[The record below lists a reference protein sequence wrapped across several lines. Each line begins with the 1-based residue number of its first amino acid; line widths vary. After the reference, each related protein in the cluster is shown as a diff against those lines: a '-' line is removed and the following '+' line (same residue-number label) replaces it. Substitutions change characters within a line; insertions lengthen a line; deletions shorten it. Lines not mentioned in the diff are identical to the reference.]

1 VFLVFQYPFAD
12 IRWFLGAESG
22 RLTRP
27 FWPLAKP
34 EEDFVR
40 SSGIV
45 KSRRHGGA
53 AEWAGEEL
61 YGDAT
66 SALRFPDH
74 LGQMRFFN
82 GKSITSNIYGTSRR
96 YHSDGMVA
104 RLEVGLHIR
113 DSPYPSCYRIKN
125 NPPSLLDQVQAI
137 PVRVSD
143 MKKQTHIVKL
153 IEAGDILA
161 EHYLAATTNCQ
172 LRPKIEPEPWWLCA
186 GTPAIIAVHNNDK
199 ERLELEYRTRDV
211 LQIPNTD
218 IRLSHALLKFGDKEC
233 SAWFIDRGAG
243 GFSEIARRLRIHL
256 IRLHAERECL
266 RLVLFHISDGE
277 KLNFTTK
284 PNLSDS
290 IQLYLNNAIRAI
302 EKPKRFGLNQ
312 LAIIETAQVAFDMV
326 SAGYSTSLQH
336 MRRQVAM
343 KVKAY
348 IQKANRKVTI
358 IQNIERHIM
367 STVIKQGNITVSGNF
382 TMVTAKNI
390 ENSLNTTENNELDQ
404 ELKSSLELAIKEVTR
419 LINKLPDREADTTS
433 RDLDNFITEVTSEK
447 PRKEWYQ
454 LSAKGMLETAKTV
467 AQLTHSVTAAI
478 NTVLIMLNR

>member
-1 VFLVFQYPFAD
+1 
-12 IRWFLGAESG
+12 
-22 RLTRP
+22 
-27 FWPLAKP
+27 
-34 EEDFVR
+34 
-40 SSGIV
+40 
-45 KSRRHGGA
+45 
-53 AEWAGEEL
+53 
-61 YGDAT
+61 
-66 SALRFPDH
+66 
-74 LGQMRFFN
+74 
-82 GKSITSNIYGTSRR
+82 
-96 YHSDGMVA
+96 
-104 RLEVGLHIR
+104 
-113 DSPYPSCYRIKN
+113 
-125 NPPSLLDQVQAI
+125 
-137 PVRVSD
+137 
-143 MKKQTHIVKL
+143 
-153 IEAGDILA
+153 
-161 EHYLAATTNCQ
+161 
-172 LRPKIEPEPWWLCA
+172 
-186 GTPAIIAVHNNDK
+186 
-199 ERLELEYRTRDV
+199 
-211 LQIPNTD
+211 
-218 IRLSHALLKFGDKEC
+218 
-233 SAWFIDRGAG
+233 
-243 GFSEIARRLRIHL
+243 
-256 IRLHAERECL
+256 
-266 RLVLFHISDGE
+266 
-277 KLNFTTK
+277 
-284 PNLSDS
+284 
-290 IQLYLNNAIRAI
+290 
-302 EKPKRFGLNQ
+302 
-312 LAIIETAQVAFDMV
+312 MV

>member
-1 VFLVFQYPFAD
+1 
-12 IRWFLGAESG
+12 
-22 RLTRP
+22 
-27 FWPLAKP
+27 
-34 EEDFVR
+34 
-40 SSGIV
+40 
-45 KSRRHGGA
+45 
-53 AEWAGEEL
+53 
-61 YGDAT
+61 
-66 SALRFPDH
+66 
-74 LGQMRFFN
+74 
-82 GKSITSNIYGTSRR
+82 
-96 YHSDGMVA
+96 
-104 RLEVGLHIR
+104 
-113 DSPYPSCYRIKN
+113 
-125 NPPSLLDQVQAI
+125 
-137 PVRVSD
+137 
-143 MKKQTHIVKL
+143 
-153 IEAGDILA
+153 
-161 EHYLAATTNCQ
+161 
-172 LRPKIEPEPWWLCA
+172 
-186 GTPAIIAVHNNDK
+186 VHNNDK